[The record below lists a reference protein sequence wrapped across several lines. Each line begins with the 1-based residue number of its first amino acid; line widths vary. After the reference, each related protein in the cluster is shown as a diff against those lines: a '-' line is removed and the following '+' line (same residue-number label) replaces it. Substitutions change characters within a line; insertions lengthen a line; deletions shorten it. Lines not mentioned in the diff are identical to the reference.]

1 MSYDLTLS
9 QAVAGLLFYK
19 RAEGKSPNTLNDYRT
34 CCAKL
39 QEYLKTDPLFA
50 SITRAQLV
58 SFFDWLQ
65 NDYTR
70 QPNGPIPRGP
80 IKLSPKS
87 ILNVHTALSA
97 LWSWA
102 IAEEITTKNI
112 VRTITPPNVQEPVVE
127 PFTREEVEAMLKACR
142 RTATYKTNGFVTN
155 DRPTGDRDAAIVLLL
170 LDTGLRADELCH
182 VKIADLDMAGNKIK
196 VLGKGKKERL
206 VYFGKR
212 TSKSLWKYLLPR
224 VSTMQPP
231 DLFLFVGPPD
241 DPRPMERH
249 VLLRLVKRIGDRAGV
264 ANVYP
269 HRFRHSFAI
278 NYLRNSGD
286 LFTLQ
291 QILGHSDLKMVRRYA
306 SIAQTDCARAHQ
318 TASPVDNWKL

>member
-1 MSYDLTLS
+1 MSRDLTLS

-39 QEYLKTDPLFA
+39 QEYLKTDPPFA

-58 SFFDWLQ
+58 AFFDWLQ

-70 QPNGPIPRGP
+70 QPAGPIPRGQ

-97 LWSWA
+97 LWHWA
-102 IAEEITTKNI
+102 INEEIATKNI
-112 VRTITPPNVQEPVVE
+112 VRTITPPNAPAPVVE
-127 PFTREEVEAMLKACR
+127 TFTKEDVEAMLKACR
-142 RTATYKTNGFVTN
+142 RTAAYSSNGHVTN
-155 DRPTGDRDAAIVLLL
+155 DRPTGDRDTAIIMLL
-170 LDTGLRADELCH
+170 LDTGLRAQELCD
-182 VKIADLDMAGNKIK
+182 VTIGGINISGNTIK
-196 VLGKGKKERL
+196 VKGKGGKERF

-212 TSKSLWKYLLPR
+212 TSKAVWKYLLPR
-224 VSTMQPP
+224 VSALKPEA
-231 DLFLFVGPPD
+231 LFLFVGPPD

-249 VLLRLVKRIGDRAGV
+249 VLLHLVKRIGQRAGV

-306 SIAQTDCARAHQ
+306 NIAQTDCARVHQ